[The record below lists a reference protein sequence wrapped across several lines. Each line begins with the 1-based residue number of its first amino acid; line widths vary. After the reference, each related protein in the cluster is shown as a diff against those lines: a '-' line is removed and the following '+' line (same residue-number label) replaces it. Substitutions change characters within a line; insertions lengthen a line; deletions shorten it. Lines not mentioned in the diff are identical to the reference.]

1 MKLVD
6 RTGALMVK
14 FGLDKSVDMIMDAG
28 FDALDLSFPDNHY
41 QTMPQKKEF
50 YTELRKR
57 TEDRGVRFVQAHAPA
72 PSSFKDEA
80 QSEAMFRDI
89 VSTMRRASFVG
100 AKNIVVHPCQHLNY
114 VDEGVPEYLFE
125 YNMKFFK
132 RLIPYCEEYE
142 IKAAIENMW
151 QYPGM
156 ISHSTCSRPAEM
168 IKYVDELNNDSIVC
182 CLDIG
187 HAVLV
192 REQPED
198 FIRALG
204 NKRLACL
211 HVHDV
216 DGIHDN
222 HTLPYFGIADWD
234 RIMKALSE
242 IDYKGELTY
251 EADSFLRKTP
261 YELMPLYLK
270 FMEQT
275 GRHLINIFD
284 KAGE

>member
-14 FGLDKSVDMIMDAG
+14 FGLNKSVDMITDAG
-28 FDALDLSFPDNHY
+28 FDAIDLSFPDNHY
-41 QTMPQKKEF
+41 QTMPQEKEF

-57 TEDRGVRFVQAHAPA
+57 TEDKGVCFVQAHAPA

-80 QSEAMFRDI
+80 RSEAMFRDI

-132 RLIPYCEEYE
+132 RLIPYCEEYG

-216 DGIHDN
+216 DGINDS
-222 HTLPYFGIADWD
+222 HTLPYFGISDWD

-251 EADSFLRKTP
+251 EADSFLQKTP
-261 YELMPLYLK
+261 DELMPLYLK

-275 GRHLINIFD
+275 GRHLIDIFD
-284 KAGE
+284 KARK